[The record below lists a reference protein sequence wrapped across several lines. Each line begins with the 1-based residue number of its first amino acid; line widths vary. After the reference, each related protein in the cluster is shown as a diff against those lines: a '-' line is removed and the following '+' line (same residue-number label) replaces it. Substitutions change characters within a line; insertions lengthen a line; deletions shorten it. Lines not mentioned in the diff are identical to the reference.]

1 MDRSSPPRRRLQTQY
16 LIPYNL
22 TCAIL
27 WLAVFG
33 RVLLLVPLVGF
44 DNVYGGVGSL
54 VKWTQTLAVLEV
66 VNSAL
71 GRFFGVT
78 VFTSLGKLLGER
90 YLIEGLRC

>member
-1 MDRSSPPRRRLQTQY
+1 MDRSSLPRRRVQTRY
-16 LIPYNL
+16 LILYNL

-33 RVLLLVPLVGF
+33 RVVLLVPLVGL

-66 VNSAL
+66 VHSAL
-71 GRFFGVT
+71 GMF
-78 VFTSLGKLLGER
+78 LL
-90 YLIEGLRC
+90 YK